1 MSGFNGNGIF
11 SNEFN
16 WTNDAAN
23 GIDILASR
31 MDGQDGT
38 IATGLSTCICRDG
51 QSTTTAAI
59 TFAQG
64 VTVSAGT
71 LGTPSINII
80 SDTDTGLAQVS
91 GAGTM
96 AFISNGS
103 KILTFSGTGIN
114 GPVGGTTAAA
124 GAFTTLAASGATAL
138 ASTLAVTST
147 STLTGAVSLGSTIN
161 KITLTAPASSATL
174 TIANAKTLTV
184 SNTLTLAGT
193 DSTVMTFP
201 GTSDTVVTL
210 AATQTLTNK
219 TFALGTNST
228 TAKTSWTP
236 VLNFGGGTIGIT
248 YSTQSGT
255 YVQIGKLIVAEF
267 IITLTSKGSSTGG
280 ATITGLPTA
289 ANGNGNM
296 SISFYT
302 ATSGNSGAAMNGSV
316 GSSTITLRYS
326 TPTGNGSIVDTD
338 FTNTTTLGG
347 TCIYIAT

>member
-103 KILTFSGTGIN
+103 KILTFSGTGVN

-124 GAFTTLAASGATAL
+124 GAFTTISASGVLTA
-138 ASTLAVTST
+138 SST
-147 STLTGAVSLGSTIN
+147 STLTGAVTLGSTIN
-161 KITLTAPASSATL
+161 KLTLTAPATGS
-174 TIANAKTLTV
+174 TITITDGKTLKV
-184 SNTLTLAGT
+184 DNTLEFAGT
-193 DSTVMTFP
+193 DSTKMTFP
-201 GTSDTVVTL
+201 GTTDTVVTL
-210 AATQTLTNK
+210 TATQTLTNK
-219 TFALGTNST
+219 TLT
-228 TAKTSWTP
+228 TAA
-236 VLNFGGGTIGIT
+236 L
-248 YSTQSGT
+248 
-255 YVQIGKLIVAEF
+255 
-267 IITLTSKGSSTGG
+267 GSST
-280 ATITGLPTA
+280 ATTQTSNDSSTKVATTA
-289 ANGNGNM
+289 FVNPANSIGANG
-296 SISFYT
+296 YQKLP
-302 ATSGNSGAAMNGSV
+302 SGLIIQWG
-316 GSSTITLRYS
+316 I
-326 TPTGNGSIVDTD
+326 TPTLTLNTNNAITFPLTFPTNCFTVVASVMGSQSAGTSTSFPNTFTASGFSFFMAAGSPATGAQTASWMAIGN
-338 FTNTTTLGG
+338 
-347 TCIYIAT
+347 